1 MPEEEKKTEEKKD
14 EIKVGPVVVKLS
26 FPIEANGETLNEISF
41 REPTAADI
49 ELCGNPVC
57 LDWSHSGPTAS
68 PKPYFD
74 AKVMTHM
81 MSVLAAVPPSSI
93 RKMKT
98 RDWNTAAWGLAGF
111 FMPDW

>member
-1 MPEEEKKTEEKKD
+1 MSEEKKEEKQQEQKS
-14 EIKVGPVVVKLS
+14 GPVTIKLRA
-26 FPIEANGETLNEISF
+26 PVEANGQTIDEITF

-57 LDWSHSGPTAS
+57 LDWSAAGPTMQ

-74 AKVMTHM
+74 AKIMTHM

-98 RDWNTAAWGLAGF
+98 KDWNTAAWSLAGF

>member
-1 MPEEEKKTEEKKD
+1 MADEEKKD
-14 EIKVGPVVVKLS
+14 ETKKVKKGSVTIKLS
-26 FPIEANGETLNEISF
+26 EPIEANGETLEEITF
-41 REPTAADI
+41 REPSAADI

-57 LDWSHSGPTAS
+57 LDWNNVTGPTS
-68 PKPYFD
+68 NPRPYFD
-74 AKVMTHM
+74 TKAMSHM

-111 FMPDW
+111 FMPEW